1 MLNEKPAGNSRF
13 AKAGVSCFYDSEVL
27 NSSFVHLM
35 KYSAKNPAFAKRQTV
50 AHNMKKLLTIIFSL
64 IISLCFSQTKEHLI
78 DSIIKVNRV
87 ESDCVGIGCMVS
99 PQYTRFQEL
108 KKKLS
113 DKELTDLSKH
123 DNPTIRTYASI
134 ELIQSSKGNIPEL
147 LSAELQKNEMVETFE
162 GCIMDVESISSIIYH
177 EYWNKIRIEASQK
190 VKGNN
195 YEQDLAMKK
204 ALANDF
210 IMEKLDSIIIYS
222 DKEVYW
228 LLYSRTFENRKHKDN
243 YLPRIEELAL
253 NKNNSYAFEY
263 LKKHYQSEYS
273 EKLENYLRTDFPK
286 AKFQTENEVF
296 YLHSFIEMLLESN
309 KDDFKQIAIDKLKTE
324 EIWKK
329 HKGWFKTTLKKHG
342 IEL

>member
-1 MLNEKPAGNSRF
+1 
-13 AKAGVSCFYDSEVL
+13 
-27 NSSFVHLM
+27 
-35 KYSAKNPAFAKRQTV
+35 
-50 AHNMKKLLTIIFSL
+50 MKKLLTIIFIL
-64 IISLCFSQTKEHLI
+64 TISFCFSQTKEQLI

-99 PQYTRFQEL
+99 PQFTRFQKL

-113 DKELTDLSKH
+113 EKELIELSKH
-123 DNPTIRTYASI
+123 KNPTIRTYASI
-134 ELIQSSKGNIPEL
+134 ELIQSDKGNVPEL
-147 LSAELQKNEMVETFE
+147 LSTELRKNEMVETFE
-162 GCIMDVESISSIIYH
+162 GCIMDIEPISSIIYH

-190 VKGNN
+190 IKGNN

-204 ALANDF
+204 ALATDLT
-210 IMEKLDSIIIYS
+210 MEKLDSIIIYS

-243 YLPRIEELAL
+243 YLPRIEELAF

-263 LKKHYQSEYS
+263 LKKYYQSEYS
-273 EKLENYLRTDFPK
+273 EKLENYLRTDFLK

-296 YLHSFIEMLLESN
+296 YLHSFIETLLESKN
-309 KDDFKQIAIDKLKTE
+309 EEFKKIAINKLRTDK
-324 EIWKK
+324 IWKER
-329 HKGWFKTTLKKHG
+329 KGWFNTTLKKHG